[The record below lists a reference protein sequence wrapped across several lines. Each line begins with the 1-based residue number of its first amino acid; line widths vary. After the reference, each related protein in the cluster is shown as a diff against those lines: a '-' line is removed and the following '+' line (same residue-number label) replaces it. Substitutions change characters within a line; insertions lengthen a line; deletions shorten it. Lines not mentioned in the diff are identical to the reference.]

1 MLKNKFLSI
10 LFCVSSGSN
19 DENLGSDEHEIIDI
33 CNIIIDV
40 NKRQVTKIRPEFQL
54 CLYY

>member
-10 LFCVSSGSN
+10 IFCVSSGVN
-19 DENLGSDEHEIIDI
+19 EDNLGSDEQEIIDL

-40 NKRQVTKIRPEFQL
+40 NKLEVSL
-54 CLYY
+54 